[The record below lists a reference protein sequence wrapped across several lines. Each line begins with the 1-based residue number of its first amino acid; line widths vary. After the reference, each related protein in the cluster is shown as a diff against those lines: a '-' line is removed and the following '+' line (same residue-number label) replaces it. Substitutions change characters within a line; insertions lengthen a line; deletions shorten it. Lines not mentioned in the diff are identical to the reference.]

1 MADIKKEQQEA
12 TAAIDAAKAMMD
24 KVFSIMELSIDA
36 TSTSVNLTDNPMKY
50 LMKLLRAVGITDE
63 KLKDFFTYI
72 LLGALPAL
80 EISVKAVL
88 LSNLKNLISCST
100 DPRIPEQYRKL
111 HVGDSSQTGQRRG
124 IEIDIQAID
133 MFQKLSVSPLSDA
146 GRQYYFGLEGVE
158 NVYQFARA
166 DDMDAFL
173 WFAKNK
179 GKFPMSAQIDKL
191 NDFISDFGASFYTP
205 GDGSLYSE
213 ITLNFNEDTPS
224 KIITGNSFKY
234 RGDTRVTS
242 MCLESLYG
250 KDNKIIQNLL
260 LPVSDDNTSVNWY
273 IRRADQLAKNI
284 GIGWNSK
291 KAKSATKGG
300 RDYSKERAIC
310 NIQYEENDLDGPLN
324 GLVSDKFIFTILP
337 RPYVH
342 IPDIEHGEAPWRFKK
357 ILFNDKGEFDS
368 NGKLTLAGMPDEE
381 YVEVKEGDKVIERYI
396 SITGG
401 ENEYELKLDID
412 SGTLSFGEG
421 TSRETMV
428 KNIVECYPGLTVYEF
443 NYDYVMGMKLFD
455 AKTIATQLF
464 NTLMDI
470 RLGIGADIRFGDSEV
485 NDEIK
490 SIIRD
495 IINSDDSEIND
506 CYFTFD
512 NSKYSALMRQ
522 AEVRRANV
530 NNTRTGSII
539 AYDNLINT
547 LNEFDENA
555 TLNEQKEVLTRA
567 INNASAIV
575 TDGVDETDK
584 VTVEFNFVSD
594 LIENLI
600 QAIVYSI
607 MTPKVLMLLEV
618 NQQIMG
624 GKWVKFTF
632 KDLLDSM
639 RVIIIGIVNEV
650 RDFVLQE
657 LLKLLMSQL
666 DPLKEF
672 VHSLVAREQVQN
684 YVDAINRLIK
694 DCPTIWFK
702 FGNQYLDTSIAN
714 VDYADIDLSKNKGG
728 ETPNDIC

>member
-24 KVFSIMELSIDA
+24 KVFSIMELSIGA

-179 GKFPMSAQIDKL
+179 GKFPMSAQIESLK
-191 NDFISDFGASFYTP
+191 DFTGSTWGASSVSP
-205 GDGSLYSE
+205 SDGSLYSE
-213 ITLNFNEDTPS
+213 LTLTFSENS
-224 KIITGNSFKY
+224 QSRIITGNSFKY
-234 RGDTRVTS
+234 IGDTRVTS

-250 KDNKIIQNLL
+250 KDNKITQNLL

-337 RPYVH
+337 KPYIH

-357 ILFNDKGEFDS
+357 ILFNDKGELDS
-368 NGKLTLAGMPDEE
+368 NGKLTLAGTPDEE

-396 SITGG
+396 KITGG
-401 ENEYELKLDID
+401 SGDNAYELRLDID
-412 SGTLSFGEG
+412 SGTITPFTFKSIL
-421 TSRETMV
+421 V

-485 NDEIK
+485 NDEIRN
-490 SIIRD
+490 IVRE

-506 CYFTFD
+506 CYFSFD

-522 AEVRRANV
+522 AEIRRANAKAGSKMAYSELV
-530 NNTRTGSII
+530 NII
-539 AYDNLINT
+539 
-547 LNEFDENA
+547 NEFDENA

-567 INNASAIV
+567 ITTASAIV
-575 TDGVDETDK
+575 SEGADETDR
-584 VTVEFNFVSD
+584 VNIEFNFVSD

-600 QAIVYSI
+600 QAIVYSLL
-607 MTPKVLMLLEV
+607 TPKVLMLLEV
-618 NQQIMG
+618 NEQLMG
-624 GKWVKFTF
+624 GKWVKFTL
-632 KDLLDSM
+632 KDLLASM
-639 RVIIIGIVNEV
+639 RLIIIGIVNEV

-702 FGNQYLDTSIAN
+702 FGNEYLDTSITN

>member
-12 TAAIDAAKAMMD
+12 TALIDTAKAMMD
-24 KVFSIMELSIDA
+24 KVVAIMGLSLGA
-36 TSTSVNLTDNPMKY
+36 SSVSVNLTDNPMQY
-50 LMKLLRAVGITDE
+50 LMKLLRAVGVTDE
-63 KLKDFFTYI
+63 ELKDFLTTL
-72 LLGALPAL
+72 LLGTLPAP

-88 LSNLKNLISCST
+88 LTNLKNLISCST

-124 IEIDIQAID
+124 VEIDIQSID

-173 WFAKNK
+173 WFTKNK
-179 GKFPMSAQIDKL
+179 GKFPMSSSINSL
-191 NDFISDFGASFYTP
+191 NDFATKWGATSIP
-205 GDGSLYSE
+205 NSGSLFSE
-213 ITLNFNEDTPS
+213 INLGFNSTPS
-224 KIITGNSFKY
+224 KIIVGNSFKY
-234 RGDTRVTS
+234 RGDTRITS
-242 MCLESLYG
+242 MCVESSYG
-250 KDNKIIQNLL
+250 EDNKIKQNLL
-260 LPVSDDNTSVNWY
+260 LPVSDDDTSVNWY
-273 IRRADQLAKNI
+273 IRRANQLAKNI
-284 GIGWNSK
+284 GIGWS
-291 KAKSATKGG
+291 TKG

-310 NIQYEENDLDGPLN
+310 NVQYENNVLDTEIN
-324 GLVSDKFIFTILP
+324 GLVSDKFIFTVLP

-342 IPDIEHGEAPWRFKK
+342 IPNIDAGEPPWRFKK
-357 ILFNDKGEFDS
+357 ILFNDKGELDS
-368 NGKLTLAGMPDEE
+368 NGKLTLAGTP
-381 YVEVKEGDKVIERYI
+381 KETYYSGDDF
-396 SITGG
+396 ITITDDSS
-401 ENEYELKLDID
+401 ENPYELRIDIE
-412 SGTLSFGEG
+412 SGVISAMTD
-421 TSRETMV
+421 RDTMA

-470 RLGIGADIRFGDSEV
+470 RLGIGADIRFGNPEI

-530 NNTRTGSII
+530 NNTRAGSII

-575 TDGVDETDK
+575 TDGADETDK

-639 RVIIIGIVNEV
+639 RVIIIGIINEV
-650 RDFVLQE
+650 RDLVLQE
-657 LLKLLMSQL
+657 LLKLLFSKLQ
-666 DPLKEF
+666 PLIELL
-672 VHSLVAREQVQN
+672 HSLIAREQIED
-684 YVDAINRLIK
+684 YIDAINEIIRN
-694 DCPTIWFK
+694 CPTIWFK

-714 VDYADIDLSKNKGG
+714 VDYADIDLSKIKGG
-728 ETPNDIC
+728 DTPNEIC